1 MPAATAVRTSPSRR
15 GSRRRR
21 ITTLVGVLAAL
32 GVASCTPD
40 STTGQDLAGPGLGG
54 APGQGAAL
62 RPGSPAPWLTPG
74 ERLGI
79 AGCPLFPTDH
89 AWHATVTPLSPLPE
103 SAATVALNGGATR
116 TLEAGFSSGVWQG
129 SRAGI
134 PTNTV
139 DSRVAAATDVEVLWD
154 GDTGAEVDVPIPSQ
168 PRFEGWPG
176 RAWDVHLLS
185 VDSATCTS
193 RELLNVRDPSVDTL
207 GLGGGRWYA
216 DSAATFDLRSND
228 APGWGATAAM
238 SSLLAGLVRFDEVAA
253 GSIDHAIS
261 VTFAGISS
269 GPPVWPALGT
279 DGGSASP
286 GALPMGSWLRLRPD
300 TDLSALGPQSQVVA
314 RALQE
319 HGAIINDT
327 GPGFTLQG
335 EPDLRWDD
343 RDLDSLA
350 QLSLDDFEVVD
361 ASPMMVSPDSY
372 QLRPQV

>member
-1 MPAATAVRTSPSRR
+1 MVLLGAVA
-15 GSRRRR
+15 G
-21 ITTLVGVLAAL
+21 
-32 GVASCTPD
+32 CTPD
-40 STTGQDLAGPGLGG
+40 SNQGAAPAPGPGA
-54 APGQGAAL
+54 APGAGGAL
-62 RPGSPAPWLTPG
+62 RPGSPAPWLTAG

-79 AGCPLFPTDH
+79 SGCPLFPTDH
-89 AWHATVTPLSPLPE
+89 AWHATVTTLSPLPD
-103 SAATVALNGGATR
+103 SSQRVLANGGTAR
-116 TLEAGFSSGVWQG
+116 PVEAGFSSGVWQG

-139 DSRVAAATDVEVLWD
+139 DSRVAASTDVQVLWD
-154 GDTGAEVDVPIPSQ
+154 GGTGAEQDVPLPAQ
-168 PRFEGWPG
+168 PRYEGWPG

-193 RELLNVRDPSVDTL
+193 RELLNVRDPSVDVL
-207 GLGGGRWYA
+207 GIGGGRWYA

-238 SSLLAGLVRFDEVAA
+238 SSLLAGMVRFDEVAA

-261 VTFAGISS
+261 VTFAGISA
-269 GPPVWPALGT
+269 GPPVWPAMGT
-279 DGGSASP
+279 DGGSADP
-286 GALPMGSWLRLRPD
+286 AALPMGTWMRLRPD
-300 TDLSALGPQSQVVA
+300 LDLSTLGPQSRVVA

-350 QLSLDDFEVVD
+350 TLSLADFELVD